1 MEAGLQH
8 TSSGHAACLSTFTAN
23 PCLCCRGE
31 MEAGQQYTWSS
42 RGPAPDGDL
51 GVNFS
56 GGCQLAFFSLL

>member
-1 MEAGLQH
+1 
-8 TSSGHAACLSTFTAN
+8 
-23 PCLCCRGE
+23 

-56 GGCQLAFFSLL
+56 GAPGGSCWGCSGWLLLMCGGLLLPVVAKQLDATTQRSREC

>member
-1 MEAGLQH
+1 
-8 TSSGHAACLSTFTAN
+8 
-23 PCLCCRGE
+23 

-56 GGCQLAFFSLL
+56 GEGGLLYSAARARLSAVPNVHSCLR